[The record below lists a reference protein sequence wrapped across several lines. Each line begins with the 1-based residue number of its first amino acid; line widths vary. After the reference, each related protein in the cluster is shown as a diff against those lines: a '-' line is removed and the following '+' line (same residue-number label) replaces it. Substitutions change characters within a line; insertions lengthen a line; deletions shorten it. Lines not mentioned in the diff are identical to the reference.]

1 MVSEPFEF
9 WDMESEETRVFKVS
23 RYEEGSIEI
32 HPRYPG
38 APESKTVRVLRLF
51 LPPGIKT
58 TLPSYW
64 DMTSKHLIAA
74 LLPILKAPGLQDK
87 TFVVQKFGVAP
98 SARFSLEVS

>member
-9 WDMESEETRVFKVS
+9 WDMENEETRVFKVAS
-23 RYEEGSIEI
+23 YEEGSVTI

-38 APESKTVRVLRLF
+38 APESKVIKIMRLH

-64 DMTSKHLIAA
+64 DLTSKHLIAG
-74 LLPILKAPGLQDK
+74 LLPILQAPGLEDK
-87 TFVVQKFGVAP
+87 TFSVTKYGVAP

>member
-9 WDMESEETRVFKVS
+9 WDMESEETRIFKVL
-23 RYEEGSIEI
+23 RYEEGSVEI

-38 APESKTVRVLRLF
+38 APESKTIRIMRLH
-51 LPPGIKT
+51 LPPGIKN

-64 DMTSKHLIAA
+64 DITSKHLIAG
-74 LLPILKAPGLQDK
+74 LLPILQAPGLQDK
-87 TFVVQKFGVAP
+87 TFTVTKFGVAP